1 MCLKK
6 SRLFLLLKRP
16 EKNLEPIDI
25 LVNNTGMTLMGKPE
39 EISED
44 DWDRW
49 LAVNLKSVFLCTQA
63 VIPEMKKRN
72 KGSIINITS
81 LAAKIG
87 GVNAAACYSVSKAGV
102 SNLTI
107 QTTKG

>member
-44 DWDRW
+44 DWDR
-49 LAVNLKSVFLCTQA
+49 
-63 VIPEMKKRN
+63 
-72 KGSIINITS
+72 
-81 LAAKIG
+81 
-87 GVNAAACYSVSKAGV
+87 
-102 SNLTI
+102 
-107 QTTKG
+107 